1 MLCGCYLYDL
11 TDSTHCREYWLT
23 HGFVRTCMMV
33 LTHHEKLKPP
43 IISENVANIWK
54 FHRENPASDTAALTA
69 DADLL
74 ET

>member
-1 MLCGCYLYDL
+1 
-11 TDSTHCREYWLT
+11 
-23 HGFVRTCMMV
+23 MMV